1 MKSICLT
8 AFSFLL
14 FTTSIAQAVTVLND
28 STELQQFEDGQVL
41 KVSYRLNGAPISLK
55 DKTKLLEQDVYL
67 KQEFN
72 IRNLNNEVVGEINII
87 DDERTIPPAKEEPV
101 AHASTI
107 DIFKEPVGKPF
118 PQFAW
123 TDIHGN
129 KLSRESLKGKVVVLN
144 FWYTTCGPCI
154 AEIPLLNE
162 LVAAYSGKN
171 VVFLAA
177 AWNGQE
183 QLAKFFQKYPFRY
196 RQAAAI
202 DPTRIFNPMPGWPIH
217 IVFDGNGIIR
227 FAVLGKQPGI
237 EQKIAKVIDASLN
250 DSKLP

>member
-1 MKSICLT
+1 
-8 AFSFLL
+8 
-14 FTTSIAQAVTVLND
+14 LND

-72 IRNLNNEVVGEINII
+72 ILNRGNEVVGEINII
-87 DDERTIPPAKEEPV
+87 GDERTIPAAKEETVVHTP
-101 AHASTI
+101 TI
-107 DIFKEPVGKPF
+107 DIFNDPVGKPF

-129 KLSRESLKGKVVVLN
+129 KLSREGLEGKTVVLN

-162 LVAAYSGKN
+162 LVAAYAGKK
-171 VVFLAA
+171 VVFIAA
-177 AWNGQE
+177 AWNSQE
-183 QLAKFFQKYPFRY
+183 QLVKFFQKYPFRY
-196 RQAAAI
+196 QQAASI
-202 DPTRIFNPMPGWPIH
+202 DPTRIFSPMPGWPIH
-217 IVFDGNGIIR
+217 IVLDGNGIIR

>member
-101 AHASTI
+101 
-107 DIFKEPVGKPF
+107 V
-118 PQFAW
+118 
-123 TDIHGN
+123 
-129 KLSRESLKGKVVVLN
+129 SLKGKVVVLN

-177 AWNGQE
+177 AWNNQE

-196 RQAAAI
+196 QQAASI

-237 EQKIAKVIDASLN
+237 EKKIADIIDASLN